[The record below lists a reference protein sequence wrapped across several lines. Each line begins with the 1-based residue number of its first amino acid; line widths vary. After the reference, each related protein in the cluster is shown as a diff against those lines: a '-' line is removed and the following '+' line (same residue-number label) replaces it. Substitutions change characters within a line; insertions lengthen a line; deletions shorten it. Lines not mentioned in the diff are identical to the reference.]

1 VKSPSQSFF
10 SQARAVAPCILFID
24 QIDTLV
30 SKRGSTSS
38 SENTGD
44 RIVTCFLT
52 EMDGLFSRGSAMTH
66 EHVMVIGATSR
77 KAALDMAILRPGR
90 LDQHIHIPLPNIIA
104 RREILLGFAKK
115 MSISWDTAFIDTI
128 ARDTE
133 GWTGADLE
141 NLLRE
146 AAMLALR
153 EQQSSEPTTIETKHI
168 MQVMLS
174 VNHASN

>member
-1 VKSPSQSFF
+1 
-10 SQARAVAPCILFID
+10 
-24 QIDTLV
+24 
-30 SKRGSTSS
+30 
-38 SENTGD
+38 
-44 RIVTCFLT
+44 
-52 EMDGLFSRGSAMTH
+52 
-66 EHVMVIGATSR
+66 
-77 KAALDMAILRPGR
+77 
-90 LDQHIHIPLPNIIA
+90 
-104 RREILLGFAKK
+104 LGFAKK